1 MAKSRRKLIEPVCPV
16 CGAMVQS
23 GEHVVFDGGDLIH
36 IVCSTN
42 TAFLNDLEDRMLTV
56 LRSAPDDGF
65 CHPCLAGRVGAA
77 HDEVRKA
84 ATQLRLRR
92 GVFVKSG
99 GCSGCGQLRVTIGIH
114 D

>member
-1 MAKSRRKLIEPVCPV
+1 
-16 CGAMVQS
+16 MVQS

-36 IVCSTN
+36 IACSTG
-42 TAFLNDLEDRMLTV
+42 TAFLDDLEDRTLTV
-56 LRSAPDDGF
+56 LRSSPDDGF
-65 CHPCLAGRVGAA
+65 CRSCLAARVGAG

-99 GCSGCGQLRVTIGIH
+99 RCSGCGQLRVTIGIH